1 MGWELAAG
9 GGGGGGGGAAGDSLG
24 GGVSGELGAV
34 GGVTGELGEPDER
47 GWLAGESGAH
57 AAGDA
62 GRVLAGMVG
71 RSRTDETGVCCVL
84 ARSSRK
90 SRESVGWADCV
101 WANEKVCSSK
111 TT

>member
-1 MGWELAAG
+1 
-9 GGGGGGGGAAGDSLG
+9 
-24 GGVSGELGAV
+24 VSGELGAV